1 MKPPISFLSKK
12 REAITTDFANWY
24 QNEVFLKLNPSLNRD
39 SWSDNWKIVEHVQEA
54 LRRVFISSDTMILI
68 SVTDIPKLSTCFVT
82 NINVVNI
89 ISLKTSLRCCGFE
102 GASDF
107 QELSMLTA
115 NDAQKLRMTCVQETV
130 SSKGDNS
137 IQRPEFF
144 EAGCHEKLISQADG
158 YIVFVWI
165 VSPFVLL
172 LQLVSLVTT
181 VLFVIYLIKGG
192 KYDDED
198 EDCSGS
204 FSNNSRSYY

>member
-1 MKPPISFLSKK
+1 
-12 REAITTDFANWY
+12 
-24 QNEVFLKLNPSLNRD
+24 
-39 SWSDNWKIVEHVQEA
+39 
-54 LRRVFISSDTMILI
+54 
-68 SVTDIPKLSTCFVT
+68 
-82 NINVVNI
+82 
-89 ISLKTSLRCCGFE
+89 
-102 GASDF
+102 
-107 QELSMLTA
+107 MLTA

-204 FSNNSRSYY
+204 FANNVYKPWFTTVGTIVVFSNVLV